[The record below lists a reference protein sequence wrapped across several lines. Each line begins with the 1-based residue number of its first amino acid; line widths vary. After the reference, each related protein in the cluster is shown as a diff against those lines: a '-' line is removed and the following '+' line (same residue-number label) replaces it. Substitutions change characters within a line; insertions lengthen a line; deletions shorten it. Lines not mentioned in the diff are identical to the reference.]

1 MEIFN
6 NYYAENSFRGMCT
19 VQKYHYDILVS
30 AQDNAHLIGESTSLV
45 SVQSKQRGF
54 EKIL

>member
-19 VQKYHYDILVS
+19 VQEILGWHFNILS
-30 AQDNAHLIGESTSLV
+30 NETFSFIFGL
-45 SVQSKQRGF
+45 GF
-54 EKIL
+54 DFGSDSCATKK